1 MEYVKITNLCFL
13 FQWWDN
19 ILKIYMIKFQF
30 FIFFFVFFSA
40 VSCGIPDSPGNG
52 SVIGNEFTLGS
63 RLIYECNEGF
73 KLESSQQATA
83 VCQEDGLWSNKGR
96 PPVCKCKWACISQ
109 KYFPWTFLG
118 KSSLLMFR
126 FYVYICPEVAF
137 QECIIIDHVVK

>member
-30 FIFFFVFFSA
+30 FIFFFLFFSA

-109 KYFPWTFLG
+109 
-118 KSSLLMFR
+118 
-126 FYVYICPEVAF
+126 
-137 QECIIIDHVVK
+137 

>member
-1 MEYVKITNLCFL
+1 
-13 FQWWDN
+13 
-19 ILKIYMIKFQF
+19 MIKFQF
-30 FIFFFVFFSA
+30 FIFLFSFFSA
-40 VSCGIPDSPGNG
+40 VSCGIPESPGNG

-109 KYFPWTFLG
+109 YFLRTFSEN
-118 KSSLLMFR
+118 SSRLMFR
-126 FYVYICPEVAF
+126 FYINIWPEVAI
-137 QECIIIDHVVK
+137 QECIIIYHVVK